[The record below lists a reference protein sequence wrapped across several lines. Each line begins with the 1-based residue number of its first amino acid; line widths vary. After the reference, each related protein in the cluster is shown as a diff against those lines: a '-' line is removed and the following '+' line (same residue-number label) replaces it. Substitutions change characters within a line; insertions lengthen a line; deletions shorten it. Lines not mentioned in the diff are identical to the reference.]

1 MFELAPNA
9 TILEKLSFGGMV
21 TLFGLFMVFLVLG
34 IIYLVICLMKLVFY
48 KGENNEEKSE
58 SAKAVTAPVVS
69 PVPAPLQT
77 DDAQLVAAITAAICA
92 YRGGNSSFKVVSFN
106 KKNIHK

>member
-21 TLFGLFMVFLVLG
+21 TLFGLFMIFLVLG
-34 IIYLVICLMKLVFY
+34 TIYLVICLMKLVFY
-48 KGENNEEKSE
+48 KGEKNEEKTE
-58 SAKAVTAPVVS
+58 PAKAVTAPIPS
-69 PVPAPLQT
+69 SAPAPLQA